1 MANNVYFSLLP
12 SEICRLVLGYLND
25 LGCVQTFNTFFQECA
40 YLEELRKET
49 QTGCT
54 MTYRVG
60 GFTLVEIL
68 KDYFTIANMG
78 KSSYFMPNEKRE
90 SIIRKWTDASLPN
103 CHPGEVA
110 PLLVCLFSDSHAIE
124 TALSPPQGPGHI
136 TTPVRTSTLTPVVS
150 LPSMGSPRRITVL
163 RSKALTA
170 STQNRVKLV
179 PSVRTLSSTPKV
191 VLKVVRTQ
199 SGTVSAQSSSTSPSS
214 SRRKIHSKPVH
225 VTAIAA
231 NPAVS
236 EDPSLNIQRVFCNL
250 AANAETVANRINS
263 NLGNG
268 ASCEASLSQLDFPL
282 PAEIDQGSLSLS
294 EQDMHDFINRLL
306 SDVDS
311 LGSKSPVK
319 TGADTAAVAPLSPP
333 PSSTVTATVIPSGR
347 TETTS
352 GVTPRGRIPVKPTSN
367 PSFESIPDEQAV
379 NYCFPATKVTSPAT
393 TATETLTRTTSAS
406 SSSFTTSTTI
416 PSTFKSPPKRPRL
429 TARRA
434 LTRMWTRS
442 QRVPCEEYPS
452 LPSQSSAMESSRED
466 AIYNPRESLSAPNSV
481 HATTLDS
488 DNSTWQY
495 TCVLPPSTH
504 IVDLDSSPAEDP
516 RVVTRTSAAR
526 ATMALT
532 TQAPL
537 SAPPALSETNTNG
550 IDELN
555 CLPSVFPNI
564 PPKENFTSGDFGE
577 FASIWVSQG
586 IGASNPPLPV
596 VDLSNPTVKPIPIEF
611 ITLRHADSDRTLSQP
626 ASTRLSNSRLLDYIN
641 SEMGEVDL
649 QHHQCTPHTLRPHRR
664 RRSTQSS
671 LPPPPP
677 SSPLASLISFS
688 PSGAKENVAP
698 GPSGPSAS
706 ASASTSAADANAPRP
721 KNKKYQRHKKMV
733 NDYLQYYGGSRK
745 DFRRDTTNDK
755 RDIDVIKANARFVW
769 ENRDNPETWEER
781 LAKHYWD
788 RLYKEYAIADFSRL
802 KEKKLGL
809 RWRSEREVVSGK
821 GQFVCGAV
829 DCNEVEFLRSW
840 EVDFVY
846 KERGEK
852 RNALVKVRLC
862 PACSQ
867 KLNHHKQHSEVV
879 PKIRTEE
886 FEEERKVAA
895 PQEHREPT
903 PRSDL
908 WKGPSASDQRMPDQ
922 PHSQRTVSVVAAV
935 GSLGNGLGVC
945 GGRAVV
951 GVCGS
956 GSAALPRLGDSDFEC
971 LKQCLSYRLEAG
983 QGECFVVL
991 GVGESQEPGLSTSDM
1006 SASEATLQSLTQVA
1020 VVGNVDAGKS
1030 TMLGV
1035 LTHGELDNGRGLARQ
1050 YLFRHKHEIESG
1062 RTSSVGNNILGFD
1075 ADGKVVNRAV
1085 HGKLDWAGICQAA
1098 TKVITFIDLAG
1109 HERYLKTTVFGLVGF
1124 APDFVMLMVGANA
1137 GVIGMTK
1144 EHLGLA
1150 LALSVPVFVVVTKID
1165 MCPPNVLNETLNH
1178 LFHVLKSP
1186 GCRKIPLLVSNHDD
1200 VVCSA
1205 TNFTSERM
1213 CPVFLVSNV
1222 TGSNLDLL
1230 TAFLNLLS
1238 TPSPTVTASTT
1249 TPTNSIAAS
1258 IGATTVNST
1267 YRLDQPASFQIDE
1280 LFTVPGVGA
1289 IVSGTCMSGVVR
1301 LNDTLSLGPDTSGR
1315 FFPVVIK
1322 SVQRKRLPVNSVRAG
1337 QTASFSLKRPKGC
1350 TQLRRGMM
1358 LLGKGAD
1365 LTSCINFTATVLVLH
1380 HPTTIS
1386 VGYQAMVHAGPIR
1399 QTATI
1404 LSIGAGTGK
1413 ERLRTGDRA
1422 EVHFAFINHPECLHK
1437 GARLIFREGKTKAVG
1452 TVNQIV
1458 PYQPVLAPVSGGR
1471 SRKAQKAPSRQ
1482 PTALPVSTAKKVEKK

>member
-1 MANNVYFSLLP
+1 MYCKKNH
-12 SEICRLVLGYLND
+12 R
-25 LGCVQTFNTFFQECA
+25 
-40 YLEELRKET
+40 
-49 QTGCT
+49 
-54 MTYRVG
+54 
-60 GFTLVEIL
+60 
-68 KDYFTIANMG
+68 
-78 KSSYFMPNEKRE
+78 
-90 SIIRKWTDASLPN
+90 
-103 CHPGEVA
+103 
-110 PLLVCLFSDSHAIE
+110 
-124 TALSPPQGPGHI
+124 
-136 TTPVRTSTLTPVVS
+136 
-150 LPSMGSPRRITVL
+150 
-163 RSKALTA
+163 
-170 STQNRVKLV
+170 
-179 PSVRTLSSTPKV
+179 
-191 VLKVVRTQ
+191 
-199 SGTVSAQSSSTSPSS
+199 
-214 SRRKIHSKPVH
+214 
-225 VTAIAA
+225 
-231 NPAVS
+231 
-236 EDPSLNIQRVFCNL
+236 
-250 AANAETVANRINS
+250 
-263 NLGNG
+263 
-268 ASCEASLSQLDFPL
+268 
-282 PAEIDQGSLSLS
+282 
-294 EQDMHDFINRLL
+294 
-306 SDVDS
+306 
-311 LGSKSPVK
+311 
-319 TGADTAAVAPLSPP
+319 PLSF
-333 PSSTVTATVIPSGR
+333 ALAKLVIPSPLLAVEVLR
-347 TETTS
+347 LNNAQQKW
-352 GVTPRGRIPVKPTSN
+352 VIYIVIWDPIC
-367 PSFESIPDEQAV
+367 SFDMEK
-379 NYCFPATKVTSPAT
+379 NYQN
-393 TATETLTRTTSAS
+393 
-406 SSSFTTSTTI
+406 I
-416 PSTFKSPPKRPRL
+416 
-429 TARRA
+429 
-434 LTRMWTRS
+434 
-442 QRVPCEEYPS
+442 
-452 LPSQSSAMESSRED
+452 
-466 AIYNPRESLSAPNSV
+466 LS
-481 HATTLDS
+481 DK
-488 DNSTWQY
+488 
-495 TCVLPPSTH
+495 H
-504 IVDLDSSPAEDP
+504 I
-516 RVVTRTSAAR
+516 
-526 ATMALT
+526 
-532 TQAPL
+532 
-537 SAPPALSETNTNG
+537 
-550 IDELN
+550 
-555 CLPSVFPNI
+555 F
-564 PPKENFTSGDFGE
+564 
-577 FASIWVSQG
+577 
-586 IGASNPPLPV
+586 
-596 VDLSNPTVKPIPIEF
+596 
-611 ITLRHADSDRTLSQP
+611 
-626 ASTRLSNSRLLDYIN
+626 
-641 SEMGEVDL
+641 
-649 QHHQCTPHTLRPHRR
+649 
-664 RRSTQSS
+664 
-671 LPPPPP
+671 
-677 SSPLASLISFS
+677 
-688 PSGAKENVAP
+688 VAP
-698 GPSGPSAS
+698 S
-706 ASASTSAADANAPRP
+706 
-721 KNKKYQRHKKMV
+721 
-733 NDYLQYYGGSRK
+733 
-745 DFRRDTTNDK
+745 
-755 RDIDVIKANARFVW
+755 
-769 ENRDNPETWEER
+769 
-781 LAKHYWD
+781 
-788 RLYKEYAIADFSRL
+788 
-802 KEKKLGL
+802 
-809 RWRSEREVVSGK
+809 
-821 GQFVCGAV
+821 
-829 DCNEVEFLRSW
+829 
-840 EVDFVY
+840 
-846 KERGEK
+846 
-852 RNALVKVRLC
+852 
-862 PACSQ
+862 
-867 KLNHHKQHSEVV
+867 
-879 PKIRTEE
+879 
-886 FEEERKVAA
+886 
-895 PQEHREPT
+895 
-903 PRSDL
+903 
-908 WKGPSASDQRMPDQ
+908 
-922 PHSQRTVSVVAAV
+922 
-935 GSLGNGLGVC
+935 
-945 GGRAVV
+945 
-951 GVCGS
+951 
-956 GSAALPRLGDSDFEC
+956 DSDFEC

-1006 SASEATLQSLTQVA
+1006 SASEATLQSLTQLLDVHLIHLRTRTVPMLSTTDVSTTAAAAPPRAKNKKSSRGRARPGSKESAFGVTADGQASEKVTPAPATDASAAAAVAIETASQAAIAPDSLTAATGTAPQTVMASATGGEWVVKDFLLRHAIGERDFIDIRVA

-1085 HGKLDWAGICQAA
+1085 HGKLDWAEICQAA

-1222 TGSNLDLL
+1222 TGSNLDLI

-1238 TPSPTVTASTT
+1238 IPSPTVTASTT

-1482 PTALPVSTAKKVEKK
+1482 PIALPVSTAKKVVKK